1 MANPYLPL
9 WEYIP
14 DGEPRVFGDRV
25 YVYGSHDRAGS
36 DSFCDYVLKCWSAP
50 IDDLNNWIC
59 HGDIF
64 IPWQTGITRQILPG
78 REKISSSMRR
88 MSYREKTE
96 NTICLLIS

>member
-1 MANPYLPL
+1 MANPYLPN

-25 YVYGSHDRAGS
+25 YIYGSHDKAGS

-50 IDDLNNWIC
+50 IDNLNQWVC

-64 IPWQTGITRQILPG
+64 IFF
-78 REKISSSMRR
+78 
-88 MSYREKTE
+88 
-96 NTICLLIS
+96 